1 MNSTQ
6 VLLKSINEFIDY
18 TTEYLQRIP
27 EVVVEGRIKQT
38 IDQLQRQR
46 WTRLVLS
53 LSKKHLIQ
61 PFTVGSNVFL
71 VVANQRWRN

>member
-27 EVVVEGRIKQT
+27 EVVVEGRINQT

-46 WTRLVLS
+46 YLYC
-53 LSKKHLIQ
+53 
-61 PFTVGSNVFL
+61 
-71 VVANQRWRN
+71 